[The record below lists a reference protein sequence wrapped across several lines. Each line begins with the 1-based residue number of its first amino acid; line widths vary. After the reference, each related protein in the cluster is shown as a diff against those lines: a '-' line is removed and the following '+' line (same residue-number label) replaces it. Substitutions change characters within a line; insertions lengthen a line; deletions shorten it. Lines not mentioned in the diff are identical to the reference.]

1 MSFRP
6 ASERAQPV
14 ANSSKAASRSL
25 ARPSPTAL
33 ADLPFVQLDDPPPHK
48 LCATKSQAASSRS
61 DAKGKGKQA
70 EVLELDNE
78 LDEEEQQDGV
88 ESEAPYPLATVRGT
102 TREQEKLQQLE
113 SELADLDFQIANLQK
128 LRSSIR
134 LERGTLQATIRSRQ
148 TAPSPRAPPA
158 VRPSQAA
165 IDYSKGSYSWSQE
178 AKELAREFWGVEN
191 WRMCQEGAI
200 NATMSG
206 REVAVVMPT
215 GGGKSLIYQ
224 VPALLSR
231 GTTVVITP
239 LISLMVDQV
248 TNLTSRGISAEAIHA
263 STTQE
268 QSKSIMKR
276 MLGDVWPKSK
286 GKGKKKAVVD
296 DDEDEKFAE
305 IKLVYVTPE
314 RIEKS
319 KTFMSTLQKMYDAGL
334 LARFVIDEAH
344 CISMLGHD
352 YRTSYL
358 SLKRLKVLFPNIPI
372 LAVTATA
379 PQNVIGDMLKTL
391 GLPRKTSPGSAA
403 LANTTVV
410 FTAPLYRA
418 NLHYAVA
425 PKPSNAQAAI
435 DAIIDWILNNHVG
448 DTGIVY
454 CLSRADSENV
464 AKGINA
470 SEKCRGKLRAAV
482 YHAYIDDVEK
492 LRVHDLWRSK
502 KIQVVCAT
510 NASFGLGIDNPS
522 VRYVVH
528 HSLAKS
534 MANFYQE
541 AGRAGRDGKT
551 SDCITFWRAADA
563 SRLSTLVFESWRNG
577 AKQKLYDVVAF
588 AEDYRTCRK
597 VLFARYF
604 ASTYDNDTAFDEN
617 GDDPCGVCDNCTRDP
632 FTISTLD
639 ISLHAYRA
647 LRIISAANSQRG
659 TLTLP
664 QAADLVRGNGGGT
677 FSTQEAK
684 SKGKGKVDVTSIAG
698 GKVTLG
704 KDETEAML
712 LKLLVDDWLLE
723 DFHATAYA
731 VNSYLECSTKA
742 LRFTR
747 LAPDHVE
754 SSGLP
759 LSLTMD
765 ILVSSSGGGKKRKS
779 SGSAATKAAPAKK
792 KAKTAAAAGPAGPA
806 AISSVG
812 KRAVDACDE
821 EGEEEKFAFED
832 DDRFEEEG
840 AEGDADELEAML
852 AGAGAEH
859 SSDPPMD
866 KDGWSHVRKA
876 RKVEVLELD

>member
-14 ANSSKAASRSL
+14 ASSSKAASSSL
-25 ARPSPTAL
+25 ARPPTAL
-33 ADLPFVQLDDPPPHK
+33 ADLPFVQLDDPPQHGRS
-48 LCATKSQAASSRS
+48 ATTPRAASSRS
-61 DAKGKGKQA
+61 DAKRKGKQA
-70 EVLELDNE
+70 EVLELDDE
-78 LDEEEQQDGV
+78 LDEEEQQDMW
-88 ESEAPYPLATVRGT
+88 ENEAPHPLAVAKGT
-102 TREQEKLQQLE
+102 AEEQEKLQQLE
-113 SELADLDFQIANLQK
+113 SELADLDFQISNLQK
-128 LRSSIR
+128 LRSGIR
-134 LERGTLQATIRSRQ
+134 IERDTIQATILSRR

-158 VRPSQAA
+158 ARPSQAA
-165 IDYSKGSYSWSQE
+165 LDYSKGSYSWSQE
-178 AKELAREFWGVEN
+178 AKDLAREVWGVED

-248 TNLTSRGISAEAIHA
+248 TNLTSRGIPAEAIHA

-276 MLGDVWPKSK
+276 MLGDAGPKSK
-286 GKGKKKAVVD
+286 GKGKKKALVD
-296 DDEDEKFAE
+296 DDEDEKHEE

-344 CISMLGHD
+344 CISTLGHD

-403 LANTTVV
+403 LPNTTVV

-435 DAIIDWILNNHVG
+435 DAIIDWILDNHVG
-448 DTGIVY
+448 ETGIVY

-482 YHAYIDDVEK
+482 YHAYIDDAEK

-528 HSLAKS
+528 HALAKS

-541 AGRAGRDGKT
+541 AGRAGRDGKS

-577 AKQKLYDVVAF
+577 AKEKLYDVVAF

-597 VLFARYF
+597 ILFARYF
-604 ASTYDNDTAFDEN
+604 SSTYDSGAAFDAN

-632 FTISTLD
+632 STISTLD

-677 FSTQEAK
+677 FSTQEGK
-684 SKGKGKVDVTSIAG
+684 SKGKGKVDVIAVAG
-698 GKVTLG
+698 GKVTLS

-712 LKLLVDDWLLE
+712 LKLLVDDWLQE
-723 DFHATAYA
+723 DFHATAYS

-747 LAPDHVE
+747 LDPDRVE

-765 ILVSSSGGGKKRKS
+765 VLVSSGGGKKRKS
-779 SGSAATKAAPAKK
+779 SGSASTKAAPGKK
-792 KAKTAAAAGPAGPA
+792 KAKTAAAGPT
-806 AISSVG
+806 SSVSASVR
-812 KRAVDACDE
+812 KRVVDSYD
-821 EGEEEKFAFED
+821 EGEEEDNFAFED
-832 DDRFEEEG
+832 DDGFEENE
-840 AEGDADELEAML
+840 EGDPDELEAML
-852 AGAGAEH
+852 AGAEQ

-866 KDGWSHVRKA
+866 DDGWSQVKKA
-876 RKVEVLELD
+876 SKGRGRGSVEVLELD